1 MAAENKKTKMK
12 KIVIIGPEST
22 GKSTLCTQL
31 AAYFKT
37 EWVKEYAREYLLTN
51 GTDYKVEDLF
61 TIAEGQIKNEE
72 TVSNTFPENYSG
84 PFFLDT
90 DFKVIQVWSEFV
102 FNECDNRI
110 LKKVAKD
117 NYHLYLLCN
126 TDLPWVKDELREYPD
141 LKTREE
147 LFHHYQQIL
156 IDQHVPWV
164 LIKGKDEERLSIA
177 IEAVN
182 AIL

>member
-1 MAAENKKTKMK
+1 M
-12 KIVIIGPEST
+12 IIGPEST

-31 AAYFKT
+31 AAHFKT
-37 EWVKEYAREYLLTN
+37 EWVKEYAREYLLKN
-51 GTDYKVEDLF
+51 GTDYTAEDLW

-72 TVSNTFPENYSG
+72 TVANAFSGNYAG
-84 PFFLDT
+84 PVFLDT

-110 LKKVAKD
+110 LKKVAMD
-117 NYHLYLLCN
+117 NYDLYLLCN
-126 TDLPWVKDELREYPD
+126 TDLPWVADELREYPD

-147 LFHHYQQIL
+147 LFHYYQQIL
-156 IDQHVPWV
+156 IDQNVPWV
-164 LIKGKDEERLSIA
+164 LIKGAAEERLPIA
-177 IEAVN
+177 IEAVK

>member
-1 MAAENKKTKMK
+1 MKNKNTQLKR
-12 KIVIIGPEST
+12 IVIIGPEST

-31 AAYFKT
+31 AAHFKT
-37 EWVKEYAREYLLTN
+37 EWIKEFAREYLLKH
-51 GTDYKVEDLF
+51 GTDYKVADLF
-61 TIAEGQIKNEE
+61 TIAQGQKKNEFAAE
-72 TVSNTFPENYSG
+72 QLSTENKSHPIFY
-84 PFFLDT
+84 DT

-110 LKKVAKD
+110 LKKVAED
-117 NYHLYLLCN
+117 NFDLYLLCN

-147 LFHHYQQIL
+147 LFHYYQQIL
-156 IDQHVPWV
+156 IDQQVPWI
-164 LIKGKDEERLSIA
+164 LIKGVEEERLAIA
-177 IEAVN
+177 VAAVK